1 MGVIY
6 SLNPYFV
13 VPETEIYYLLG
24 TNLLIIILIMPILG
38 RFWLTSRREPHIKGF
53 KCSGG
58 SAMRILL
65 AEDILSIATVT
76 AAMAEV
82 AGHIVVHA
90 ADGIEA
96 VALAA
101 AHDFDLVLMDIE
113 MPGIDGVEATRRIR
127 SQPGRGVTVP
137 IVALSS
143 LFASNSDPELVSRC
157 RGAGFT
163 DWLAKPM
170 TTAHL
175 HFLDVLVR
183 LHVSL
188 HPAATVP
195 SRMGSTGETIAPLHQ
210 WRSAAP
216 AVVVSDIRGATP
228 MPAAFRGAQ
237 RRPVVPRTGR
247 MGL

>member
-1 MGVIY
+1 
-6 SLNPYFV
+6 
-13 VPETEIYYLLG
+13 
-24 TNLLIIILIMPILG
+24 
-38 RFWLTSRREPHIKGF
+38 
-53 KCSGG
+53 
-58 SAMRILL
+58 MRILL

-170 TTAHL
+170 TPAHL
-175 HFLDVLVR
+175 DFLDVLVR
-183 LHVSL
+183 LDVPLQPASKAPSRTGSTARTVTPIRPW
-188 HPAATVP
+188 HPAAPVLGVSGCDEVP
-195 SRMGSTGETIAPLHQ
+195 
-210 WRSAAP
+210 
-216 AVVVSDIRGATP
+216 VS
-228 MPAAFRGAQ
+228 AAFREAQ
-237 RRPVVPRTGR
+237 RPTAVPRTGR